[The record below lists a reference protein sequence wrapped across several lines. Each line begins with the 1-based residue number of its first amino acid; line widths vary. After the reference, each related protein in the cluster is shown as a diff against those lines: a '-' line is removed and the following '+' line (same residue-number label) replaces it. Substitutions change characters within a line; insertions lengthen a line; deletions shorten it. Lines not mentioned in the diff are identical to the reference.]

1 MKKIITIIFALI
13 IGLNGYGQSVS
24 NKEVKKNI
32 DDLFESYSSYNR
44 FIGNVLISQNDTI
57 IYQKSFGFA
66 NLEEGKK
73 NNSNAIFSVAS
84 LTKSL
89 TAVGIM
95 KLVEDGKLTL
105 ETPVSNYFP
114 DFMPD
119 YSKDITIQHLL
130 NNSSGMEANIGRIDD
145 NGNGLMPEKTF
156 ISLDELLEKFKD
168 YKLNFEPGTSYEYNN
183 FGYLLLANII
193 EMASGQPYANYME
206 QAVFRPANM
215 KNTASASFT
224 DIDQRTF
231 PYLGLGM
238 NELKKVDAPLHTSW
252 LMGAADI
259 NSTTLDLYNFLQA
272 LDKGIILK
280 PATVNRLYG
289 LTQDIGVNEMKS
301 GLGWVIGQ
309 KEGEEWIYNNGLL
322 PGYASMMGSMP
333 SKNIKVIILSNAT
346 SINPIVDEFQGE
358 ISFVQGE
365 ITDKIISLL
374 LGKSVDILPLANKE
388 SENLMYVNNTY
399 QFDNN
404 HSIRLKKEG
413 NEYVLETEG
422 KEPWSLFSY
431 TFSRDAKEN
440 NPASETAIFFANAM
454 SKQNFEG
461 LSFYGNNDMKA
472 FLGSDEGIS
481 QLKGMWNNFL
491 QHAGEFHSFNIY
503 KIEGEEVKN
512 VSIRFHFD
520 TIDIGIVLSIDS
532 LHKIQGMFMD
542 DALKTSHI
550 SKVSLVS
557 IGENKFFINGHENGG
572 MQDLKVNI
580 TEKELVLIDGSKSFN
595 GKQSGE

>member
-1 MKKIITIIFALI
+1 MKKIITILFALI

-24 NKEVKKNI
+24 NKEIKKNI
-32 DDLFESYSSYNR
+32 DDLFQSYSSYNR

-57 IYQKSFGFA
+57 IYQKSFGYA

-73 NNSNAIFSVAS
+73 NTSSSIFSIAS

-95 KLVEDGKLTL
+95 KLVEDEKVTL
-105 ETPVSNYFP
+105 ETPISKYFP
-114 DFMPD
+114 NFISAD
-119 YSKDITIQHLL
+119 SSQITIQHLL
-130 NNSSGMEANIGRIDD
+130 NHSSGIQANIGRTDD
-145 NGNGLMPEKTF
+145 EGNGIMPEVNPTT
-156 ISLDELLEKFKD
+156 LHELLAKFKD
-168 YKLNFEPGTSYEYNN
+168 SKLNFEPGTSYDYNN

-193 EMASGQPYANYME
+193 EKASGLSYANYME
-206 QAVFRPANM
+206 QAVFKPANM

-224 DIDQRTF
+224 DIHQRTF

-252 LMGAADI
+252 LMGAAEI
-259 NSTTLDLYNFLQA
+259 NSTTVDLYNFLQA

-280 PATVNRLYG
+280 PATVNKLYS
-289 LTQDIGVNEMKS
+289 LTQNIGVNEMKS

-374 LGKSVDILPLANKE
+374 LGKSVEILPLANKE
-388 SENLMYVNNTY
+388 SGNLMYVNNTY
-399 QFDNN
+399 QFDSN

-413 NEYVLETEG
+413 NAYVLETVG

-440 NPASETAIFFANAM
+440 NPASETAMFFANAI

-472 FLGSDEGIS
+472 FLGSDEGLA
-481 QLKGMWNNFL
+481 QLKGMWDNFL
-491 QHAGEFHSFNIY
+491 QQAGEFHSFNIY

-520 TIDIGIVLSIDS
+520 TFDIGIVLSIDS
-532 LHKIQGMFMD
+532 SHKIQGMFMD

-550 SKVSLVS
+550 SKVTLVP
-557 IGENKFFINGHENGG
+557 IGENKFFINGHQNGG

-580 TEKELVLIDGSKSFN
+580 SDTELVLIDGSKSFN

>member
-13 IGLNGYGQSVS
+13 IGLNGFGQSVS
-24 NKEVKKNI
+24 NKEIKKNI
-32 DDLFESYSSYNR
+32 DDLFQSYSSYNR
-44 FIGNVLISQNDTI
+44 FIGSVLISQNDTI
-57 IYQKSFGFA
+57 IYQKSFGYA
-66 NLEEGKK
+66 NLKEGKK
-73 NNSNAIFSVAS
+73 NTSNSIFGIAS

-95 KLVEDGKLTL
+95 KLVEDRKVTL
-105 ETPVSNYFP
+105 ETPISRYFP
-114 DFMPD
+114 NFISAD
-119 YSKDITIQHLL
+119 SSQITIQHLL
-130 NNSSGMEANIGRIDD
+130 NHSAGIQANIGRTDEE
-145 NGNGLMPEKTF
+145 GNGIMPEVNPTT
-156 ISLDELLEKFKD
+156 LHELLAKFKD
-168 YKLNFEPGTSYEYNN
+168 SKLKFEPGTSYDYNN

-193 EMASGQPYANYME
+193 EKASGLTYANYME
-206 QAVFRPANM
+206 QAVFKPANM

-224 DIDQRTF
+224 DIHQRTF

-252 LMGAADI
+252 LMGAAEI
-259 NSTTLDLYNFLQA
+259 NSTTVDLYNFLHA

-280 PATVNRLYG
+280 PATVNKLYS
-289 LTQDIGVNEMKS
+289 LTQNIGVNEMKS

-374 LGKSVDILPLANKE
+374 LGKSVDILPLAKKE

-399 QFDNN
+399 QFDSN

-413 NEYVLETEG
+413 NEYVLETVG

-461 LSFYGNNDMKA
+461 LSFYGNNDMKT
-472 FLGSDEGIS
+472 FLGSDEGLA

-491 QHAGEFHSFNIY
+491 QQAGEFHSFNIY

-520 TIDIGIVLSIDS
+520 TFDIGIVLSIDG

-550 SKVSLVS
+550 SKVALVQ
-557 IGENKFFINGHENGG
+557 IGENKFFINGHQNGG

-580 TEKELVLIDGSKSFN
+580 SETEIVLIDGSKSFN

>member
-13 IGLNGYGQSVS
+13 IGLKGYGQSVS
-24 NKEVKKNI
+24 NKEIKKNI
-32 DDLFESYSSYNR
+32 DDLFQSYSSYNR

-57 IYQKSFGFA
+57 IYQKSFGYA
-66 NLEEGKK
+66 NLKEGKK
-73 NNSNAIFSVAS
+73 NTSNSIFSIAS

-95 KLVEDGKLTL
+95 KLVEDRKVTL
-105 ETPVSNYFP
+105 ETPISRYFP
-114 DFMPD
+114 NFISAD
-119 YSKDITIQHLL
+119 SSQITIQHLL
-130 NNSSGMEANIGRIDD
+130 NHSSGIQANIGRTDD
-145 NGNGLMPEKTF
+145 EGNGIMPEVNPTT
-156 ISLDELLEKFKD
+156 LHELLAKFKD
-168 YKLNFEPGTSYEYNN
+168 SKLNFEPGTSYDYNN

-193 EMASGQPYANYME
+193 EKASGLTYANYME
-206 QAVFRPANM
+206 QAVFKPANM

-224 DIDQRTF
+224 DIHQRTF

-252 LMGAADI
+252 LMGAAEI
-259 NSTTLDLYNFLQA
+259 NSTTVDLYNFLQA

-280 PATVNRLYG
+280 PATVNKLYS
-289 LTQDIGVNEMKS
+289 LTQNIGVNEMKS

-388 SENLMYVNNTY
+388 SENLIYVNNTY
-399 QFDNN
+399 QFDSN
-404 HSIRLKKEG
+404 HSVRLKKEG
-413 NEYVLETEG
+413 NEYVLETVG

-431 TFSRDAKEN
+431 TFSRDANEN
-440 NPASETAIFFANAM
+440 NSASETAMFFANAM

-472 FLGSDEGIS
+472 FLGSDEGLA

-491 QHAGEFHSFNIY
+491 QQAGEFHSFNIY

-520 TIDIGIVLSIDS
+520 TFDIGIVLSIDS
-532 LHKIQGMFMD
+532 SHKIQGMFMD

-550 SKVSLVS
+550 SKVTLVP
-557 IGENKFFINGHENGG
+557 IGENKFFINGHQNGG

-580 TEKELVLIDGSKSFN
+580 SETELVLIDGSKSFN
-595 GKQSGE
+595 GKQSRE

>member
-1 MKKIITIIFALI
+1 
-13 IGLNGYGQSVS
+13 
-24 NKEVKKNI
+24 
-32 DDLFESYSSYNR
+32 
-44 FIGNVLISQNDTI
+44 
-57 IYQKSFGFA
+57 
-66 NLEEGKK
+66 
-73 NNSNAIFSVAS
+73 
-84 LTKSL
+84 
-89 TAVGIM
+89 
-95 KLVEDGKLTL
+95 
-105 ETPVSNYFP
+105 
-114 DFMPD
+114 
-119 YSKDITIQHLL
+119 
-130 NNSSGMEANIGRIDD
+130 
-145 NGNGLMPEKTF
+145 
-156 ISLDELLEKFKD
+156 
-168 YKLNFEPGTSYEYNN
+168 
-183 FGYLLLANII
+183 
-193 EMASGQPYANYME
+193 
-206 QAVFRPANM
+206 
-215 KNTASASFT
+215 
-224 DIDQRTF
+224 
-231 PYLGLGM
+231 
-238 NELKKVDAPLHTSW
+238 
-252 LMGAADI
+252 MGAAEI
-259 NSTTLDLYNFLQA
+259 NSTIVDLYNFLQA

-280 PATVNRLYG
+280 PATVNKLYG
-289 LTQDIGVNEMKS
+289 LTQNIGVNEMKS
-301 GLGWVIGQ
+301 GLGWVIDQ

-322 PGYASMMGSMP
+322 PGYASLMGSMP

-346 SINPIVDEFQGE
+346 SINPLVDEFQGE

-374 LGKSVDILPLANKE
+374 LGKSVDILPLASTE
-388 SENLMYVNNTY
+388 GENLMYVNNTY
-399 QFDNN
+399 QFDSN

-491 QHAGEFHSFNIY
+491 QHAGEFQSFNIY

-520 TIDIGIVLSIDS
+520 TFDIGVVLSIDGS
-532 LHKIQGMFMD
+532 HKIQGMFMD

-550 SKVSLVS
+550 SKVSLVP
-557 IGENKFFINGHENGG
+557 IGENKFFINGHQNGG